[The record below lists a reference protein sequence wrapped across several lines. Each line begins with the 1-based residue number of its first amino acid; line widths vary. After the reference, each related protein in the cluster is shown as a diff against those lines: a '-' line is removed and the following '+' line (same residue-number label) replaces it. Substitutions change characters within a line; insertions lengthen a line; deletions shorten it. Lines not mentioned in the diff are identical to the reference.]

1 MIFENVKSITIPE
14 GEVAEIWRG
23 DTLFWKRG
31 YTNLVPLSTE
41 ADGKTIYNGG
51 LGYKDGYRIR
61 SGGAE
66 GKTNYGSCTGF
77 IPCKVGDT
85 LRVWDPSGQSLSSV
99 SSDAAINFSDST
111 RTNLGQIVG
120 NANGYGACAD
130 MGTLINL
137 ITIHDN
143 NMWEYTIPASIG
155 KVEYVRVSVYNAN
168 IGGSVKNLIV
178 TVNEEIPA

>member
-1 MIFENVKSITIPE
+1 MNLPDYKELAINGIPLVELSINGRRAWKKS
-14 GEVAEIWRG
+14 
-23 DTLFWKRG
+23 F
-31 YTNLVPLSTE
+31 TNLVPLSTE

-51 LGYKDGYRIR
+51 LGYKDGYRVR

-66 GKTNYGSCTGF
+66 GATDTGSCTGF

-85 LRVWDPSGQSLSSV
+85 LRVWDPSGQSLYSRSV
-99 SSDAAINFSDST
+99 DVAINFSDST

-120 NANGYGACAD
+120 NANGYGACAG
-130 MGTLINL
+130 MGTFINL

-155 KVEYVRVSVYNAN
+155 KVEYVRVSVTNFY
-168 IGGSVKNLIV
+168 IGGSAKNLIV